1 MTRLSA
7 MILIMR
13 MTYIK
18 HMHPDIQKIIDKGY
32 NIKKCTDWHYQVFH
46 DYTLTNI
53 WITTKKY
60 MKDKEKTEKYIDI
73 QEVID
78 TLGKPTTDE
87 ECKRYQHN
95 TY

>member
-1 MTRLSA
+1 M
-7 MILIMR
+7 
-13 MTYIK
+13 
-18 HMHPDIQKIIDKGY
+18 PQDIQTIIDAGY
-32 NIKKCTDWHYQVFH
+32 DIKKCTDWHYQVFH

-60 MKDKEKTEKYIDI
+60 MKDKDSSNTYNDI

-78 TLGKPTTDE
+78 TLGKPTKDE
-87 ECKRYQHN
+87 ETKRF